1 MALQPAICP
10 QCGGKIQI
18 DTDREK
24 MFCIF
29 CGTGFIVKDIIN
41 NHYEIHVNSINE
53 KIINSAKVRMDRDEE
68 YLQAFNSLMD
78 ISDQEQ
84 DNEDY
89 WWQVIRASS
98 CGFQAAPTIG
108 DTVVMLKFINKYWN
122 IHKSTDDENAK
133 KLCNYLVLLDKRVN
147 DFYIKV
153 YQDYK
158 NFDNIWPA
166 LERYK
171 ELCIK
176 YDAQED
182 AEYIEYINSKYYD
195 TGTELQKSESNRL
208 KNAQEIKKEVNKL
221 SDKIIHKVDKECW
234 KQLVKEKIDKLD
246 DYRKRE
252 LLKAK
257 ETGALYS
264 VACTH
269 LVYGEAICSTDNL
282 QEVIDNIL

>member
-10 QCGGKIQI
+10 QCGGNIQI

-24 MFCIF
+24 MFCQF

-41 NHYEIHVNSINE
+41 NHYEIHINSTNE

-89 WWQVIRASS
+89 WWQVIRAFS
-98 CGFQAAPTIG
+98 CGFQVAPIIG
-108 DTVVMLKFINKYWN
+108 DTGTMLKFISKYWN
-122 IHKSTDDENAK
+122 IHNLTDDENAE
-133 KLCNYLVLLDKRVN
+133 KLCNYLVLLDRRVN
-147 DFYIKV
+147 DFYTKV
-153 YQDYK
+153 YQDYQ

-166 LERYK
+166 LQRYK
-171 ELCIK
+171 ELCEK
-176 YDAQED
+176 YDAPED
-182 AEYIEYINSKYYD
+182 AKYIEYINSKYYD

-208 KNAQEIKKEVNKL
+208 KEAQEIKKEVNKI
-221 SDKIIHKVDKECW
+221 SDQIIHDVDNECW
-234 KQLVKEKIDKLD
+234 KQLIKDKIEKLS
-246 DYRKRE
+246 DYPKRE

-257 ETGALYS
+257 ENGDLYS
-264 VACTH
+264 TACTH
-269 LVYGEAICSTDNL
+269 LVYSEAICSTDNL